1 MTKTTLSLTTN
12 LPASDEVREDVFA
25 RLYGEPL
32 GKCPED
38 LFIPPE
44 ALQVFLE
51 SFEGPLDL
59 LLYLIRRQQFDIFDI
74 PMAEL
79 TEQYVRYVDLVRER
93 HLDLAAAYL
102 VMSATLMQIKSRL
115 LLPARVNPET
125 GEEEDPRATLMERLL
140 VYEAVRREAAALSE
154 LSECGRDYFVA
165 AVSLPDLPE
174 PPAEAEPEDLRR
186 AWIDIVGRR
195 SLAAHHRITRQELS
209 VRAHMGE
216 VLRRLRTGGAVLR
229 FSELVGDVGGRE
241 HVAVWFLAILELAR
255 EGLLDLVQEIPRGDI
270 VIRAADEKTD
280 RLLFEEDGPQ

>member
-1 MTKTTLSLTTN
+1 MTTN
-12 LPASDEVREDVFA
+12 LPASDDVREDVFA

-154 LSECGRDYFVA
+154 LPECGRDYFVA
-165 AVSLPDLPE
+165 AVPLPVEPE

-209 VRAHMGE
+209 VRAHMGA
-216 VLRRLRTGGAVLR
+216 VLRRLQSRASLR
-229 FSELVGDVGGRE
+229 FSELVEG
-241 HVAVWFLAILELAR
+241 AVWFLALLELAR
-255 EGLLDLVQEIPRGDI
+255 EGLVDLVQETPRGDI
-270 VIRAADEKTD
+270 VIRVAEEETD
-280 RLLFEEDGPQ
+280 RLLFEEDGPR

>member
-1 MTKTTLSLTTN
+1 MTNTTLSLTTN
-12 LPASDEVREDVFA
+12 LPASDDVREDVFA

-140 VYEAVRREAAALSE
+140 VYEAVRREAAALAE
-154 LSECGRDYFVA
+154 LPECGRDYFVA
-165 AVSLPDLPE
+165 AVPLPVEPE
-174 PPAEAEPEDLRR
+174 PPAVAEPEDLRR

-209 VRAHMGE
+209 VRAHMGA
-216 VLRRLRTGGAVLR
+216 VLRRLRPRSSLR
-229 FSELVGDVGGRE
+229 FSELVEGSEGRE

-255 EGLLDLVQEIPRGDI
+255 EGLVDLAQETPRGDI
-270 VIRAADEKTD
+270 VIRAAENEAD
-280 RLLFEEDGPQ
+280 RLLFEEDGPR

>member
-154 LSECGRDYFVA
+154 LSECERDYFVA

-209 VRAHMGE
+209 VRVHMGE